1 MPDLKGDDLGLV
13 LICAVRYAL
22 PRQTYVGGC
31 IASLV
36 TRLWS
41 EIPTRDQE
49 TITRDVREA
58 LDTDRAGD
66 PRIDAPEWR
75 RMLTNVETP

>member
-1 MPDLKGDDLGLV
+1 MSDLKGADLGLV

-31 IASLV
+31 IASQV
-36 TRLWS
+36 ARLWS
-41 EIPTRDQE
+41 EIPARDQE
-49 TITRDVREA
+49 TIVRDVREA
-58 LDTDRAGD
+58 LDSDRAGD

-75 RMLTNVETP
+75 RMLERVGG